1 MTASAVSHPILS
13 GNPAKGVALSFLGG
27 LLLSFDVPLLKLSGA
42 TTWTIIYARG
52 TMLFC
57 AMFLYWLFVTRLRG
71 NSTAFINGKTGYLI
85 ALLAGCANMMFVA
98 SISLTSVANV
108 VFILAFN
115 PMFAGL
121 LGWIFLKERL
131 RTGTWIAIGT
141 SLLGV
146 LLIVADGLQLGTWRG
161 DLLAL
166 GVALIMAVSLT
177 IIRHNGTDQSLSAG
191 AGHLVAAI
199 FAAPLASPGSLT
211 LAGWGWLSLNGF
223 LVAPAATAFLM
234 VGPRYV
240 AAAIVAMFFLLETVL
255 TPLWMW
261 AIFLQQPSAL
271 ALLGGAVIVMTLAV
285 HSLWRLKSRRP
296 L

>member
-1 MTASAVSHPILS
+1 MTASAVSRPVLS
-13 GNPAKGVALSFLGG
+13 SNPGKGVAISFLGG

-42 TTWTIIYARG
+42 DTWTIIYVRG

-57 AMFLYWLFVTRLRG
+57 AMFLYWLFITRLRG
-71 NSTAFINGKTGYLI
+71 NSTPFINGKTGYLI

-121 LGWIFLKERL
+121 LGWVFLKERL
-131 RTGTWIAIGT
+131 RFGTWIAIGT

-177 IIRHNGTDQSLSAG
+177 IIRHSGSDQSLSAG

-199 FAAPLASPGSLT
+199 FAAPLATPGSLT

-271 ALLGGAVIVMTLAV
+271 ALAGGAVIVMTLAV
-285 HSLWRLKSRRP
+285 HSLWRLKSRR
-296 L
+296 LV